1 MRSVQI
7 LVLGGGASGLMA
19 AITAAKAG
27 GKVLLIEKKNRLGK
41 KILAT
46 GNGKCNFTNAHQEKE
61 CYRSEDVDFVWN
73 TIQEFPHEKVL
84 EAFREMGILPKQRD
98 GYYYPA
104 SGQATSILD
113 ALMRQLNKY
122 SISVQSEEEVLAIE
136 LVEAKGKSSGVKV
149 GAVQEKKDVDLR
161 EQKQYLVTTTK
172 GKYLAK
178 KVIVAVGGKAAPV
191 HGTTGDGYDLASSLG
206 LSVIEPLPALTS
218 CILKGDFMKD
228 WTGVR
233 VQGKV
238 SLYSKQS
245 GFLAEDM
252 GELQMVG
259 HGISGIPVFQVSRY
273 AAKALRQGEKVYF
286 LMDIMPDYTQKEL
299 EQELL
304 ERRKKFGNWSS
315 LEVLD
320 GIMHQKLATVLLHSI
335 GMNEKQPAGKWMESD
350 VLKMVQ
356 RMKSWKLGVAAVSD
370 FDKAQVT
377 CGGVSVAEID
387 GHTMECKRY
396 PGLYFTGEVVDVD
409 GICGGYNL
417 QWAWSSGY
425 LAGMAA
431 ARF

>member
-7 LVLGGGASGLMA
+7 LVLGGGASGIMA
-19 AITAAKAG
+19 AITAAKEG

-41 KILAT
+41 KLLAT
-46 GNGKCNFTNAHQEKE
+46 GNGKCNFTNAHQDKE
-61 CYRSEDVDFVWN
+61 CYRSEDVEFVWDALLAYS
-73 TIQEFPHEKVL
+73 HEKVL
-84 EAFREMGILPKQRD
+84 DAFREMGILPKQRD
-98 GYYYPA
+98 GYYYPS

-113 ALMRQLNKY
+113 ALMRQLKKY
-122 SISVQSEEEVLAIE
+122 GVSIQCEEEVLGIE
-136 LVEAKGKSSGVKV
+136 
-149 GAVQEKKDVDLR
+149 R
-161 EQKQYLVTTTK
+161 QKESQYLVTTTK

-178 KVIVAVGGKAAPV
+178 KVIAAVGGMAAPV
-191 HGTTGDGYDLASSLG
+191 HGTTGDGYEFAKALG

-218 CILKGDFMKD
+218 CILKGDFMKN

-245 GFLAEDM
+245 GFLAEDT
-252 GELQMVG
+252 GELQMVA

-273 AAKALRQGEKVYF
+273 AARALRQKEKVYI
-286 LMDIMPDYTQKEL
+286 LMDIMPDFTEEELEKEL
-299 EQELL
+299 LWRKEQ
-304 ERRKKFGNWSS
+304 FGSWSS

-320 GIMHQKLATVLLHSI
+320 GMMHQKLAAVLLHSL
-335 GMNEKQPAGKWMESD
+335 GMDERQPVTSWVQSD

-370 FDKAQVT
+370 FEKAQVT

-387 GHTMECKRY
+387 RYTMECKKY
-396 PGLYFTGEVVDVD
+396 PGLYFTGELLDVD

-417 QWAWSSGY
+417 QWAWTSGY
-425 LAGMAA
+425 LAGMSAVQS
-431 ARF
+431 

>member
-41 KILAT
+41 KLLAT
-46 GNGKCNFTNAHQEKE
+46 GNGKCNFTNAYQDKS
-61 CYRSEDVDFVWN
+61 CYRSEDVDFVWDA
-73 TIQEFPHEKVL
+73 IQQFPQEKVL
-84 EAFREMGILPKQRD
+84 KSFQEMGILPKQRD

-113 ALMRQLNKY
+113 ALIRQLKKY
-122 SISVQSEEEVLAIE
+122 SISVQCEEEVLALE
-136 LVEAKGKSSGVKV
+136 PMETKGKKGVSEAGK
-149 GAVQEKKDVDLR
+149 
-161 EQKQYLVTTTK
+161 KQYLVTTTK

-191 HGTTGDGYDLASSLG
+191 HGTTGDGYEFASSLG

-238 SLYSKQS
+238 SLYGKKW
-245 GFLAEDM
+245 GFLAEDQ

-273 AAKALRQGEKVYF
+273 AAKALSQGDKVYF
-286 LMDIMPDYTQKEL
+286 LMDMMAEYTKEEL
-299 EQELL
+299 EQELM
-304 ERRKKFGNWSS
+304 RRKEQFKDWSS
-315 LEVLD
+315 VEALD
-320 GIMHQKLATVLLHSI
+320 GMMHQKLAMVLLHSL
-335 GMNEKQPAGKWMESD
+335 GMDVKKTAGNWNPSD
-350 VLKMVQ
+350 VRKMVQ
-356 RMKSWKLGVAAVSD
+356 RMKEWKLGVLAVSD

-377 CGGVSVAEID
+377 CGGIATEEVDV
-387 GHTMECKRY
+387 HTMECKKY
-396 PGLYFTGEVVDVD
+396 PGLYFTGEVLDVD

-417 QWAWSSGY
+417 QWAWTSGY
-425 LAGMAA
+425 LAGTAA
-431 ARF
+431 AEK